1 MGKSQRN
8 KGAGGEREVVHLLL
22 RYGIFA
28 RRGQCFDG
36 EPDIVTGFPFH
47 LEVKRQETTKIH
59 EWMRQSVEQCRPG
72 KKPAVVHRRSREDW
86 LITMKFEDFLEA
98 LGCTNIQ

>member
-1 MGKSQRN
+1 MGKTQRN
-8 KGAGGEREVVHLLL
+8 KGAAGEREIVHILIDH
-22 RYGIFA
+22 GIWA

-59 EWMRQSVEQCRPG
+59 EWMKQAVEQCRPG
-72 KKPAVVHRRSREDW
+72 KRPAVVHRRSRDEW
-86 LITMKFEDFLEA
+86 LITMRFNDFLEA
-98 LGCTNIQ
+98 FNEQR